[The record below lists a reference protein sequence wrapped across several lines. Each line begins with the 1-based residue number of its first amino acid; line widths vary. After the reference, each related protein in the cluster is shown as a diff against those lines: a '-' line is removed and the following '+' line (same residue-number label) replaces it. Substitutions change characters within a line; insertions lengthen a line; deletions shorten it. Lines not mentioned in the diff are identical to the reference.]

1 MQERNDVMPRK
12 VTTFAWV
19 ALGLIGGAYIVTSF
33 ALGFMS
39 TYQDEA
45 AIDLTKPP
53 VSVDAKAYGDS
64 HTIFVSNN
72 NLIQL
77 DGETV
82 EADILVSKILNIIDE
97 SDKPPVFIVRLHESA
112 RHKTLVDLKDMLDA
126 HGAKSLVEIIRDKT
140 Q

>member
-1 MQERNDVMPRK
+1 MPRK

-19 ALGLIGGAYIVTSF
+19 AGILLCGF
-33 ALGFMS
+33 ALLSGVFFLL
-39 TYQDEA
+39 TVVFLDEA
-45 AIDLTKPP
+45 GVDLTKPP
-53 VSVDAKAYGDS
+53 VPVEAKAYGNN

-82 EADILVSKILNIIDE
+82 EADILESKILNIIGE

-112 RHKTLVDLKDMLDA
+112 RHKTLVDLKDMLNA

>member
-1 MQERNDVMPRK
+1 MPRK

-19 ALGLIGGAYIVTSF
+19 AGILLCGF
-33 ALGFMS
+33 ALLSGAFFLL
-39 TYQDEA
+39 TIVFLDEA
-45 AIDLTKPP
+45 GVDLTKPP
-53 VSVDAKAYGDS
+53 VSVEAKAYGDN

-82 EADILVSKILNIIDE
+82 EADILESKILNIIDE
-97 SDKPPVFIVRLHESA
+97 SDKPPVFIVRIHESA
-112 RHKTLVDLKDMLDA
+112 RHKTLVDLKVMLDA
-126 HGAKSLVEIIRDKT
+126 HGAKSLIEIMRDKT